1 MKNDTYHPKPV
12 EELTFTDD
20 GMFQAVLHNPEIC
33 AELIER
39 LLHIKVNHV
48 DYPELEK
55 QIAPYYSSKGVRLD
69 VYVKDDDK
77 VIDIEIQSYKQEAL
91 GKRTRYYQ
99 SMVDIDCILKGQ
111 DYTELKDSYI
121 LFICKDDPLKENSK
135 NHFGLPCYTF
145 KNICLENQAVKL
157 DDKSLKVIYNSSA
170 YEKESDKKIR
180 GFLHFIYTN
189 EPGEDDFS
197 NRLSALVE
205 KIKENDRFR
214 RDYAAM
220 NLHDRD
226 IQRAAKREG
235 IAEGSHQNALETAK
249 NLLKMKL
256 LTIEQISHAA
266 GLSIEEINKLANEL

>member
-1 MKNDTYHPKPV
+1 
-12 EELTFTDD
+12 
-20 GMFQAVLHNPEIC
+20 
-33 AELIER
+33 
-39 LLHIKVNHV
+39 
-48 DYPELEK
+48 
-55 QIAPYYSSKGVRLD
+55 
-69 VYVKDDDK
+69 
-77 VIDIEIQSYKQEAL
+77 
-91 GKRTRYYQ
+91 
-99 SMVDIDCILKGQ
+99 MVDIDCILKGQ

-121 LFICKDDPLKENSK
+121 LFICKDDPFTFKENSK
-135 NHFGLPCYTF
+135 NHFGIPCYTF

-170 YEKESDKKIR
+170 YEKESDEKIR
-180 GFLHFIYTN
+180 GFLHYIYTN

-197 NRLSALVE
+197 KRLSALVE

-226 IQRAAKREG
+226 IQRAAKKEG
-235 IAEGSHQNALETAK
+235 AHQKALETAK

-256 LTIEQISHAA
+256 LTVEQISQAA